1 MYPQRKALRVFI
13 LALFLLWPSA
23 VSLLRADLEEK
34 RQRRIIPLPV
44 LFITPETGFGFGA
57 SAIYYVSPYS
67 DAVVQQPNVLSLVGF
82 YTQKNQLLVAAGA
95 ETYMRRSGDRLNVE
109 GVVQKFPDKFWGI
122 GPDTPAQNEEDY
134 TPFEFG
140 IRVGYQWNLS
150 RGFFL
155 GPLYAFSLIDMK
167 TVEEGG
173 LLDGGGVKGGEG
185 ARASGAGIRFTANR
199 RDNPFFPRRGFLIDT
214 SVVVYS
220 RILGSADD
228 FSQFRLDYRHF
239 FPLFKR
245 HVFGIQYVLDLS
257 TGDVPFQY
265 MPKLG
270 GRSMMRGYYE
280 GRYRDLNYTALQ
292 GEYRLP
298 LFWRLG
304 MVAFGSVGHVAP
316 DVPGLLS
323 TEYLRAAG
331 GLGLRFLVEEQRKVN
346 FRVDVAFTGQDTAVY
361 FNVLE
366 AF

>member
-1 MYPQRKALRVFI
+1 MNTPRKTLRVII
-13 LALFLLWPSA
+13 LTVCMLFPSA
-23 VSLLRADLEEK
+23 VSLLGVDREEK
-34 RQRRIIPLPV
+34 RHGRIIPMPV
-44 LFITPETGFGFGA
+44 FFITPETGFGFGA

-67 DAVVQQPNVLSLVGF
+67 DAVVQQPDVVNLVGF

-95 ETYMRRSGDRLNVE
+95 ETYMRRSGDRLHME

-122 GPDTPAQNEEDY
+122 GPDTPAVNEEDY

-140 IRVGYQWNLS
+140 IGVGYQWNLS

-155 GPLYAFSLIDMK
+155 GPLYNFSLIDMQA
-167 TVEEGG
+167 VEEGG
-173 LLDGGGVKGGEG
+173 LLDGGEVKGGEG
-185 ARASGAGIRFTANR
+185 TRASGAGIRFTANR

-214 SVVVYS
+214 SVVLFS
-220 RILGSADD
+220 RIIGGADD
-228 FSQFRLDYRHF
+228 FSQFYLDYRHF

-265 MPKLG
+265 LPKLG
-270 GRSMMRGYYE
+270 GRNIMRGYYE

-316 DVPGLLS
+316 DVPDLFS
-323 TEYLRAAG
+323 TEHLRAAG
-331 GLGLRFLVEEQRKVN
+331 GLGFRFLIEEQRNIN
-346 FRVDVAFTGQDTAVY
+346 FRVDIAFTGQDTAVY

>member
-1 MYPQRKALRVFI
+1 
-13 LALFLLWPSA
+13 
-23 VSLLRADLEEK
+23 
-34 RQRRIIPLPV
+34 
-44 LFITPETGFGFGA
+44 
-57 SAIYYVSPYS
+57 
-67 DAVVQQPNVLSLVGF
+67 
-82 YTQKNQLLVAAGA
+82 
-95 ETYMRRSGDRLNVE
+95 MRRSGDRLNVE